1 MFSAFVDEVGISSVN
16 ILEPLQFSGLLF
28 GALLPYWFTAMTMKS
43 VGKAAL
49 AMVSEVRRQ
58 FREYPGIMTG
68 VDRPDYSQCVK
79 ISTDAS
85 LKEMIP
91 PATLVLFT
99 PVVVG
104 VLFGVDALAGML
116 AGALVSGVQIAIS
129 SSNTG
134 GAWDNAK
141 VRRLGRFCLNL
152 NRNTSKQDISAL
164 EKAKVQ
170 YNIKLLSL
178 EIQLEILSRTL
189 QVLL

>member
-1 MFSAFVDEVGISSVN
+1 
-16 ILEPLQFSGLLF
+16 
-28 GALLPYWFTAMTMKS
+28 MKS